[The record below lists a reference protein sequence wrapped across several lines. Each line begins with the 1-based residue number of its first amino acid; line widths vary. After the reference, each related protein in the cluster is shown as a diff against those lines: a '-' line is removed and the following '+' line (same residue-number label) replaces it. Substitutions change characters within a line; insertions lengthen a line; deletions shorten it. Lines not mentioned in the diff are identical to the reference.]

1 MDGSSKTKK
10 KACLD
15 MLNRGTNIYIYI
27 TVIILSLSCRNEKT
41 DTKSTFLL
49 MKNSKAAIGNEYQL
63 VFNSA
68 LDSLTNWK
76 TRDLNKY
83 SFLQYPYKLDSL
95 LCFNIEKNKT
105 IGALLISDSI
115 NNNNTGDAIKYFYG
129 IKIKEKWWFFSGET
143 IVLPR
148 EAYQKDIHNPLSFSK
163 LHEIA
168 MDEIFNAYLTKDG
181 EINDNFFSTF
191 KRGPYN
197 TGLKDKETLDFE
209 YLSYCKGIW
218 MEKYAPYKQE
228 DFSLVYNEQKKEA
241 QVSFILQTPDSIYLE
256 PIGYKIFYQTRSI
269 EEERDTH
276 YNWGKVNW
284 KQNKLATGT
293 LKNILPNDT
302 ITIYIEENFYYHHPT
317 NRLGPFI
324 FKIKDLPKNHI
335 VINNM
340 KNK

>member
-181 EINDNFFSTF
+181 EINDNFF
-191 KRGPYN
+191 
-197 TGLKDKETLDFE
+197 
-209 YLSYCKGIW
+209 
-218 MEKYAPYKQE
+218 
-228 DFSLVYNEQKKEA
+228 
-241 QVSFILQTPDSIYLE
+241 
-256 PIGYKIFYQTRSI
+256 
-269 EEERDTH
+269 
-276 YNWGKVNW
+276 
-284 KQNKLATGT
+284 
-293 LKNILPNDT
+293 
-302 ITIYIEENFYYHHPT
+302 
-317 NRLGPFI
+317 
-324 FKIKDLPKNHI
+324 
-335 VINNM
+335 
-340 KNK
+340 